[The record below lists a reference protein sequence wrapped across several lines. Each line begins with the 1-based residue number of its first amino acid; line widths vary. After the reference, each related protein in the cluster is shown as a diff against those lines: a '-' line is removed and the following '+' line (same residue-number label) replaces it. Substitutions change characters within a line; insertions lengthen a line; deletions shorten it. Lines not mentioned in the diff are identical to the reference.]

1 MGRKTNRK
9 GAVHTVR
16 QPENCN
22 PDKWISPTLSKS
34 KSLQSRLTKIIEAM
48 GSRAEE
54 GGGEFRQKLAIID
67 RGGPS
72 NP

>member
-9 GAVHTVR
+9 GAVHIVR

-54 GGGEFRQKLAIID
+54 GGGGVQAKV
-67 RGGPS
+67 GHY
-72 NP
+72 